1 MSQSHVIKGGTT
13 DEAFRRELASASA
26 NFDPFFYQSL
36 IK

>member
-26 NFDPFFYQSL
+26 NFDPFFL
-36 IK
+36 PIID